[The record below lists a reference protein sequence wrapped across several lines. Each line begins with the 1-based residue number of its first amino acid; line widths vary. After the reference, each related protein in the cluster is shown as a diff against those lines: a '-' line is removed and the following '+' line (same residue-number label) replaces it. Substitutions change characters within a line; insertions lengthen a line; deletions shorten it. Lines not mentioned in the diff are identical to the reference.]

1 MPSSG
6 MLLDRHRLRLARSF
20 SLLVLAWCCGAISSF
35 ATNRAKPVKT
45 ENAALSSVPRPS
57 LRVEPVNLLGPREIG
72 WGALLVPFVALSATA
87 WAALLRHQVSAK
99 TRALEAILLSQRKAQ
114 QFDAARNEVLESI
127 AHNAALPESLERLAT
142 AVQQQIPGS
151 LCAIVVPGESKSFAE
166 TGSCPVLIAPGL
178 QEDLQPA
185 FTAAVS
191 SALVCGYTDPLEK
204 NGAPVA
210 STLLQILRN
219 AGLRFQA
226 AHTTVLF
233 STTASMGG
241 LLLLFV
247 GQDSATEME
256 RAKSSI
262 LPSASR
268 LASLARDQSFMHEQ
282 LVHEARHDSLT
293 GLPNRAVAEDRL
305 EQALARAQ
313 RNSKEFAV
321 VCIDLDGFKTIN
333 DDLGHEVGDGVLR
346 AVASRL
352 RRRIRHSDTLARMGG
367 DEFWAILED
376 CSGAAAAQMAAQ
388 AMITALEE
396 PVSLDGRN
404 LKISASLGIAL
415 YPSDGANATQLKRH
429 ADQAMYIAKGH
440 GGHQISFWSAEPAT
454 APRIPAS
461 SALEQPLRKSA
472 KAK

>member
-1 MPSSG
+1 
-6 MLLDRHRLRLARSF
+6 MLLDRHHRPILARTF
-20 SLLVLAWCCGAISSF
+20 ALLVLACCCGAISSF
-35 ATNRAKPVKT
+35 AANRAKPGKT
-45 ENAALSSVPRPS
+45 ENAAPTSVSRPS
-57 LRVEPVNLLGPREIG
+57 LRIEPVHLLGPREIA
-72 WGALLVPFVALSATA
+72 WGALLVPFAALSATG
-87 WAALLRHQVSAK
+87 WAALLRHQVRAK
-99 TRALEAILLSQRKAQ
+99 TRALEPILPSQRKAQ

-151 LCAIVVPGESKSFAE
+151 LCAIV
-166 TGSCPVLIAPGL
+166 APGL
-178 QEDLQPA
+178 REDLQPA
-185 FTAAVS
+185 VSAAVG
-191 SALVCGYTDPLEK
+191 SALVCGCKDPLEN
-204 NGAPVA
+204 NGSPIAA
-210 STLLQILRN
+210 TLFQIPRN
-219 AGLRFQA
+219 AGLPFQA
-226 AHTTVLF
+226 AHAMVLF

-247 GQDSATEME
+247 GQDSAAEME

-268 LASLARDQSFMHEQ
+268 LASLARGQSFMHEQ

-313 RNSKEFAV
+313 RNSKGFAV

-333 DDLGHEVGDGVLR
+333 HDLGHEVGDGVPR
-346 AVASRL
+346 AVALRL
-352 RRRIRHSDTLARMGG
+352 RRRIRYSDTLARMGG

-376 CSGAAAAQMAAQ
+376 CSGAAAAEMAAQ

-404 LKISASLGIAL
+404 LKIATSLGIAL
-415 YPSDGANATQLKRH
+415 YPSDEANASQLKRQ
-429 ADQAMYIAKGH
+429 ADQAMYLVKGH
-440 GGHQISFWSAEPAT
+440 GGHQISFWSAEPMT

-461 SALEQPLRKSA
+461 STLDQPLRKSA